1 MNPICPKCCRPMVG
15 GAPHGESAVQ
25 YECRDCTVFLTS
37 PQEIE
42 RRVSDYEIREALDFG
57 RYFGGRP

>member
-1 MNPICPKCCRPMVG
+1 MVG